1 MEPFIGEI
9 KMFGLPFAPRG
20 WALCNG
26 QLLPINQNQALFS
39 ILGTTYGGDGV
50 TTFALPDL
58 RGRVPV
64 NFGQDPYSGLSVQLG
79 QKSGEEQHTL
89 TQQEMPAHTHNVAG
103 SSQTA
108 TSNSLEGMTWAVP
121 DAELNNVYSTTI
133 NAQMSPSALPSAGGS
148 QPHSNMQPYTVI
160 NFCIALVGIYPSRN

>member
-1 MEPFIGEI
+1 MSEPFLAEI
-9 KMFGLPFAPRG
+9 RMFSFNFAPRG

-39 ILGTTYGGDGV
+39 LLGTIYGGNGQ

-64 NFGQDPYSGLSVQLG
+64 DFGDGVSLG
-79 QKSGEEQHTL
+79 QSGGEENHTL
-89 TQQEMPAHTHNVAG
+89 LISEIPGHGHTAQA

-108 TSNSLEGMTWAVP
+108 NAATPTANVLAQSGQIYGPASSLVAMRATSIAPT
-121 DAELNNVYSTTI
+121 
-133 NAQMSPSALPSAGGS
+133 GGS
-148 QPHSNMQPYTVI
+148 QPHANMQPFAVL
-160 NFCIALVGIYPSRN
+160 NFAIALQGIFPSPG